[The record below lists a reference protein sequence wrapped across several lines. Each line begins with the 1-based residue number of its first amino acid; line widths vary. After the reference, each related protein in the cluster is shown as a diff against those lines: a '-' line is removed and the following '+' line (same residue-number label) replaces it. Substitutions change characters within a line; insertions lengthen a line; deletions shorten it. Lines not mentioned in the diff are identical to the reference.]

1 MSQLAYNVPMKFAR
15 AFLTLLFCLLSAAAP
30 LSQARELIL
39 SSTHAP
45 LARSSTSGSTEVMVQ
60 SRSRSGGGFGGGGGS
75 SRSAPSSRSS
85 GGGSFGG
92 GSSSRSGGG
101 FNSGSRGGGFS
112 IPPVIVLPG
121 GGGYNSG
128 YNSGYR
134 SSSSDD
140 GGFVGLLVLL
150 VFVFVI
156 GFVLLSLWKAFAKRG
171 AGAAG
176 LNSST
181 RAMYV
186 QLMLAEGDEVKRDL
200 QDIASEGDSSSNEGL
215 ATMMQ
220 NAVLSLLRHPDRW
233 MYGAIEEQ
241 KGEGSAT
248 ENAVI
253 RWATEARSKFSDQTT
268 SNYSGKRDMDKP
280 REATEKGGL
289 YLVVTLMGASFNWPS
304 LPDAAINTKRMRDAL
319 MQLSSLN
326 AEDLIRIDVVWSPDQ
341 EGEFLSSDE
350 ALELYPSL
358 TKL

>member
-1 MSQLAYNVPMKFAR
+1 MNFAR
-15 AFLTLLFCLLSAAAP
+15 AFLSLVLCLIYTVAP
-30 LSQARELIL
+30 PALARELVL
-39 SSTHAP
+39 PASYAP
-45 LARSSTSGSTEVMVQ
+45 LELSIHSGEQLVQ
-60 SRSRSGGGFGGGGGS
+60 VRSRSGGGFGGGGGS
-75 SRSAPSSRSS
+75 SRSSSPSRSS

-92 GSSSRSGGG
+92 GSSSRGGSYSGGSRS
-101 FNSGSRGGGFS
+101 SGGYS

-128 YNSGYR
+128 YNNNYNSSCGGYSGG
-134 SSSSDD
+134 SS
-140 GGFVGLLVLL
+140 GGIGGLLVLL
-150 VFVFVI
+150 LVVGVI
-156 GFVLLSLWKAFAKRG
+156 GFVGFSLWRAFARRG

-176 LNSST
+176 LTSSA
-181 RAMYV
+181 RAMKV

-200 QDIASEGDSSSNEGL
+200 QEIAGEGDSSSNEGL
-215 ATMMQ
+215 STMMQ

-241 KGEGSAT
+241 KGEGNAAESA
-248 ENAVI
+248 VV
-253 RWATEARSKFSDQTT
+253 RWATDARSKFTDQTT
-268 SNYSGKRDMDKP
+268 SNYSGKREVDKP
-280 REATEKGGL
+280 RDPTEKGGL
-289 YLVVTLMGASFNWPS
+289 YLVVTLIGASFNWPS

-319 MQLSSLN
+319 SQLSSLS